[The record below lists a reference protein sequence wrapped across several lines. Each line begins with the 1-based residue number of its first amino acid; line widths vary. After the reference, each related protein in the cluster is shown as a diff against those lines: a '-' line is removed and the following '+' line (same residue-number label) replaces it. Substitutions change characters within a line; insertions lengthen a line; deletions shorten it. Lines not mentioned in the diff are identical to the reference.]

1 MLSGVVEPIGA
12 VLTLLA
18 AQLVIPTLPYLLS
31 FQESSWIFVHTDSS
45 VLLPSLTHRTKPLR
59 ACSPL
64 SSAEAY
70 F

>member
-59 ACSPL
+59 AYSLL
-64 SSAEAY
+64 S
-70 F
+70 